1 MQYDVAKLKAA
12 VRAATQ
18 AHRAER
24 LAEHTAAAEENERE
38 LAEHAEIYGE
48 AWAKAATVIRA
59 KVRKGRPVLKSDLP
73 TDRYRGWGIA
83 AYDGRAMKPFAYSP
97 PSAFQVVAAALDILT
112 DEMITPYELSKLG
125 VTPARLHDV
134 LAYVPTDL

>member
-18 AHRAER
+18 AHRAQR

-59 KVRKGRPVLKSDLP
+59 KVRKGRPIMKSDLP
-73 TDRYRGWGIA
+73 TDHRGWSIA
-83 AYDGRAMKPFAYSP
+83 AYDGRAMKPFAYNP
-97 PSAFQVVAAALDILT
+97 PSEFAVVAAALDIIVGDT
-112 DEMITPYELSKLG
+112 VAPSELSRLG
-125 VTPARLHDV
+125 VTPTRLHDV

>member
-1 MQYDVAKLKAA
+1 VQYDVAKLKAA
-12 VRAATQ
+12 VRAATT

-24 LAEHTAAAEENERE
+24 LAEYTAAAEEYERE
-38 LAEHAEIYGE
+38 LAEHAETYGE

-73 TDRYRGWGIA
+73 TDHRGWSIA
-83 AYDGRAMKPFAYSP
+83 AYDGRAVKPFAYSP
-97 PSAFQVVAAALDILT
+97 PSAFQVVAAALDIIT
-112 DEMITPYELSKLG
+112 DETVAPYELSKLG
-125 VTPARLHDV
+125 VTPTRLHDV